1 MATAINFSAEMEDG
15 FVCLSAKGEPAT
27 DAEVAIAKDKMLAE
41 HKVREREPVDGV
53 FHIWRLINVFAS
65 FFHCCRG
72 NRAQFML
79 DLREEFIRDHDALL
93 ALSTHGPV

>member
-1 MATAINFSAEMEDG
+1 MGTVLNFSAKMQDG
-15 FVCLSAKGEPAT
+15 FVCLSANGQPGT
-27 DAEVAIAKDKMLAE
+27 DEEEAIAKDKMLVE
-41 HKVREREPVDGV
+41 HKVSPWTESTTHGDNQCVCFV
-53 FHIWRLINVFAS
+53 CYCH
-65 FFHCCRG
+65 G